1 MKDLNIKL
9 KINGVY
15 TQNDVHPV
23 FGDDIKINISREEN
37 QIFRREKIEGTFK
50 FVNKD
55 FDLIYQCSI
64 FTKFTL
70 EIYRED
76 VFVGSANFIRTDC
89 EFNLDDKICSVK
101 LTTKDIYEKILN
113 GYDNK
118 YNLVKLAPKRENVTL
133 TKRAILQFYVRGEKV
148 VTNVV
153 GGVHYEQS
161 CKEVYDAQE
170 LKTKYHF
177 GGSLPLSFITIDKI
191 MDITAPSEVLG
202 RYFLDESIGN
212 VVAMI
217 YKNEN
222 NPRYIIQTNQSSNG
236 WMFLLIDS
244 TTNTTL
250 ADAEIRTNE
259 SGAHAF
265 TFIKSG
271 TGSGYDSGVD
281 YASGTLYYDGDL
293 FCRLLLPKQF
303 DKSEQRSMDN
313 DITDYDSNYPYVG
326 SVSLDRFAPKIKIV
340 ADKSEIP
347 TEWGMDSK
355 GEYFVYPTLTAS
367 QQENGSSPI
376 PIGQSHWERMSSWL
390 LSDDDINDLVD
401 DFDTTF
407 VLKDSYPIWSA
418 IAVLLKEIDDTITFE
433 GTQYYSDFLYL
444 RVPSPF
450 IRSYDFPSHRNA
462 LYITPISNIKKTFY
476 EQAAQKGEI
485 SLKQI
490 LDMLRNVYNCYWFI
504 DSNNRLRIEHIVYFK
519 NGNSYTKEKPKPSID
534 VTIKKNLPTGESWGF
549 AQNTVEYE
557 TGKCPARYEF
567 KWGDNCTYPFVGEPI
582 DVKDIYLDASRK
594 ESVGIEN
601 FLADIDYIIS
611 NPSEVSNDLF
621 AVFEVNKE
629 TKKVDILDVRLDDA
643 SPKYRIQNPYLSM
656 IVAERYYYP
665 FDLSG
670 WNAYAGQY
678 ELDVYK
684 TKGIK
689 KQTLSCPLTLA
700 EMRSIGVIRT
710 ELGNGT
716 IDKLEA
722 EINTLYAKNTIYYEE
737 AKSMLDK
744 IYYLNLSSGQGYIQ
758 FFNPTNTKVR
768 LKVGLAEGGQIRV
781 VQYLDIPL
789 KGNVILNGVS
799 TNQTPV
805 LMNAEDISAFTI
817 NRQFRKICGAMRL
830 DSRASSNGKYVLEI
844 SASKEIGSSDYAGI
858 YITANRAIKITLQ
871 ASTAV
876 DFDFGYISINYPAFS
891 QYDDT
896 EVSVS
901 GTDIVSKTIYAGDS
915 RYIGFSRDGAFSG
928 NANKVTITIEE
939 V

>member
-1 MKDLNIKL
+1 MKDLTIKL

-15 TQNDVHPV
+15 TQNDVHPI

-37 QIFRREKIEGTFK
+37 QIFKREKIEGTFK
-50 FVNKD
+50 FVGNE

-76 VFVGSANFIRTDC
+76 VFVGSADFIRTDC

-113 GYDNK
+113 GYENK
-118 YNLVKLAPKRENVTL
+118 YNLVKLAPQRESVTM
-133 TKRAILQFYVRGEKV
+133 TKRAVLQFYVRGEKV

-161 CKEVYDAQE
+161 CKEVYDADK
-170 LKTKYHF
+170 LKDIYHF
-177 GGSLPLSFITIDKI
+177 GGYLPLSYIDIKKI
-191 MDITAPSEVLG
+191 IDVTAPADILG
-202 RYFLDESIGN
+202 RYFIDTSIVSGRSIIYINGN
-212 VVAMI
+212 
-217 YKNEN
+217 NS
-222 NPRYIIQTNQSSNG
+222 RYRIQITYLG
-236 WMFLLIDS
+236 TEWRLILIDS
-244 TTNTTL
+244 TPDKAL
-250 ADAEIRTNE
+250 AGASIPSMQIGSQDITFEKAGS
-259 SGAHAF
+259 SG
-265 TFIKSG
+265 G
-271 TGSGYDSGVD
+271 N
-281 YASGTLYYDGDL
+281 YASGTFNSDGDL
-293 FCRLLLPKQF
+293 YCRVLLPKHF
-303 DKSEQRSMDN
+303 DNSYERNMAD

-326 SVSLDRFAPKIKIV
+326 SVSLDKFAPKMKMV
-340 ADKSEIP
+340 VDKSNAP
-347 TEWGMDSK
+347 TEWGIDSE
-355 GEYFVYPTLTAS
+355 GAYFVYPTLTAD
-367 QQENGSSPI
+367 QQKNGSSPI

-390 LSDDDINDLVD
+390 LSDDDVNNLVD
-401 DFDTTF
+401 DFDDTF

-433 GTQYYSDFLYL
+433 GTQDYSMFLYL
-444 RVPSPF
+444 SGTNPY
-450 IRSYDFPSHRNA
+450 IYSYDFPSHRNA
-462 LYITPISNIKKTFY
+462 LHITPISNIKKTFY
-476 EQAAQKGEI
+476 EQAAQRGEI

-504 DSNNRLRIEHIVYFK
+504 DSDNRLRIEHIVYFK
-519 NGNSYTKEKPKPSID
+519 NGNSYTSEKPTPSID

-557 TGKCPARYEF
+557 TDKCPARYEF
-567 KWGDNCTYPFVGEPI
+567 KWGDKCTYPFVGEPV

-601 FLADIDYIIS
+601 FLADIDYIVS
-611 NPSEVSNDLF
+611 NPSGVSDDLF
-621 AVFEVNKE
+621 AVFEVNKL
-629 TKKVDILDVRLDDA
+629 TKKVDILDVRLNDA
-643 SPKYRIQNPYLSM
+643 SPKYKVQNPYLSM
-656 IVAERYYYP
+656 IVAERFYYP

-670 WNAYAGQY
+670 WKAYAGKY

-689 KQTLSCPLTLA
+689 KQTLSCPLSLA
-700 EMRSIGVIRT
+700 EMRSIGIIRT
-710 ELGNGT
+710 EVGNGT

-737 AKSMLDK
+737 AKSVLDK
-744 IYYLNLSSGQGYIQ
+744 IYYISYASNRGYIQ

-768 LKVGLAEGGQIRV
+768 LKIGLVEGGKIV
-781 VQYLDIPL
+781 SVHYLDVPMR
-789 KGNVILNGVS
+789 GNNTLSASAGQSPVI
-799 TNQTPV
+799 
-805 LMNAEDISAFTI
+805 MDAEDISAFTI
-817 NRQFRKICGAMRL
+817 NRKFRKIGGAMSL

-844 SASKEIGSSDYAGI
+844 SASKSIGSNDFAGI

-871 ASTAV
+871 ASTEEYY
-876 DFDFGYISINYPAFS
+876 DFGYTSVDYPICTSKLLA
-891 QYDDT
+891 

-901 GTDIVSKTIYAGDS
+901 GTESISKTISAGES
-915 RYIGFSRDGAFSG
+915 RYIGFFKDKTTSENDD
-928 NANKVTITIEE
+928 KVTITIEE

>member
-15 TQNDVHPV
+15 TQEDVHPV

-37 QIFRREKIEGTFK
+37 QIFKREKIEGTFK
-50 FVNKD
+50 FVGNE

-76 VFVGSANFIRTDC
+76 VFVGSAGFIRTDC

-118 YNLVKLAPKRENVTL
+118 YNIVKLAPKRESVTL
-133 TKRAILQFYVRGEKV
+133 TKRAILQFYVRGESV

-161 CKEVYDAQE
+161 CKEVYDAKA
-170 LKTKYHF
+170 LGDIYHF
-177 GGSLPLSFITIDKI
+177 GGYLPLSYIYINKVIDI
-191 MDITAPSEVLG
+191 SAPSDVLG
-202 RYFLDESIGN
+202 RYFIDNSIAGG
-212 VVAMI
+212 AAII
-217 YKNEN
+217 YIN
-222 NPRYIIQTNQSSNG
+222 SSNSKYRIQLTYVASE
-236 WMFLLIDS
+236 WVLLLIDS
-244 TTNTTL
+244 STNKTL
-250 ADAEIRTNE
+250 ASANVPNVQ
-259 SGAHAF
+259 SGSQAITF
-265 TFIKSG
+265 TKSG
-271 TGSGYDSGVD
+271 SSGGD
-281 YASGTLYYDGDL
+281 YASGIYNSDGDL
-293 FCRLLLPKQF
+293 YCRVLLPKQF
-303 DKSEQRSMDN
+303 DNSYQRSMDD

-326 SVSLDRFAPKIKIV
+326 GVSLDRFAPKMKMV
-340 ADKSEIP
+340 VDKSVTP
-347 TEWGMDSK
+347 TEWGIDSE
-355 GEYFVYPTLTAS
+355 GTYFQYPILTAS

-390 LSDDDINDLVD
+390 LSDDDVNDLVD
-401 DFDTTF
+401 DFDATF
-407 VLKDSYPIWSA
+407 ILKDSYPIGSA
-418 IAVLLKEIDDTITFE
+418 IAVLLKEIDDNISFE
-433 GTQYYSDFLYL
+433 DTQDYSMFLYSGAMQEL
-444 RVPSPF
+444 Y
-450 IRSYDFPSHRNA
+450 SYDFLGCRNA
-462 LYITPISNIKKTFY
+462 LHITPISNIKKTFY

-490 LDMLRNVYNCYWFI
+490 FDMLRNVYNCYWFI
-504 DSNNRLRIEHIVYFK
+504 DSEKRLRIEHIVYFK
-519 NGNSYTKEKPKPSID
+519 NGNSYTSEKPTPSID
-534 VTIKKNLPTGESWGF
+534 VTIKKNLPTWESWGF

-557 TGKCPARYEF
+557 TDKCPARYEF
-567 KWGDNCTYPFVGEPI
+567 KWGDKCTYPFVGEPI
-582 DVKDIYLDASRK
+582 DVKDIYLDASQK

-601 FLADIDYIIS
+601 FLADIDYIVS
-611 NPSEVSNDLF
+611 NPSGVSDDLF
-621 AVFEVNKE
+621 AVFEVNKS
-629 TKKVDILDVRLDDA
+629 TKKVDILDVRLNDA
-643 SPKYRIQNPYLSM
+643 SPKYKIQNPYLSM
-656 IVAERYYYP
+656 IVAERFYYP

-670 WNAYAGQY
+670 WKASAGQY

-737 AKSMLDK
+737 AKSVLDK
-744 IYYLNLSSGQGYIQ
+744 IYYISYVSNRGYIQ

-768 LKVGLAEGGQIRV
+768 LKIGLVEGGKIV
-781 VQYLDIPL
+781 SVHYLDIPL
-789 KGNVILNGVS
+789 RGNVILNGVS
-799 TNQTPV
+799 ANQTPV
-805 LMNAEDISAFTI
+805 LMDAEDISAFTI
-817 NRQFRKICGAMRL
+817 NRKFRKICGAMRL

-844 SASKEIGSSDYAGI
+844 SALKSIGARDYAGI
-858 YITANRAIKITLQ
+858 HITANRSIKITLQ
-871 ASTAV
+871 ASSKQTH
-876 DFDFGYISINYPAFS
+876 DYGYTSKLHPAILS
-891 QYDDT
+891 TSYA
-896 EVSVS
+896 EILVS
-901 GTDIVSKTIYAGDS
+901 GTDSNSVTIGAGES
-915 RYIGFSRDGAFSG
+915 RYIGYSKDGTVG
-928 NANKVTITIEE
+928 ENEDKITITIEE

>member
-1 MKDLNIKL
+1 MKDLTIKL

-37 QIFRREKIEGTFK
+37 QIFKREKIEGTFK
-50 FVNKD
+50 FVGNE

-76 VFVGSANFIRTDC
+76 VFVGSADFIRTNC
-89 EFNLDDKICSVK
+89 AFNLDDKICSVK

-113 GYDNK
+113 GYENK
-118 YNLVKLAPKRENVTL
+118 YNLVKLAPQRESVTM
-133 TKRAILQFYVRGEKV
+133 TKRAVLQFYVRGEKV

-161 CKEVYDAQE
+161 CKEVYDADK
-170 LKTKYHF
+170 LKDIYHF
-177 GGSLPLSFITIDKI
+177 GGYLPLSYIDIKKI
-191 MDITAPSEVLG
+191 IDVTAPADILG
-202 RYFLDESIGN
+202 RYFIDTSIVSGRSIIYINGN
-212 VVAMI
+212 
-217 YKNEN
+217 NS
-222 NPRYIIQTNQSSNG
+222 RYRIQITYLG
-236 WMFLLIDS
+236 TEWRLILIDS
-244 TTNTTL
+244 TPDKAL
-250 ADAEIRTNE
+250 AGASIPSMQIGSQDITFEKAGS
-259 SGAHAF
+259 SG
-265 TFIKSG
+265 G
-271 TGSGYDSGVD
+271 N
-281 YASGTLYYDGDL
+281 YASGTFNSDGDL
-293 FCRLLLPKQF
+293 YCRVLLPKHF
-303 DKSEQRSMDN
+303 DNSYERNMAD

-326 SVSLDRFAPKIKIV
+326 SVSLDKFAPKMKMV
-340 ADKSEIP
+340 VDKSNAP
-347 TEWGMDSK
+347 TEWGIDSEGK
-355 GEYFVYPTLTAS
+355 YFVYPTLTAD
-367 QQENGSSPI
+367 QQKNGSSPI

-390 LSDDDINDLVD
+390 LSDDDVNNLVD
-401 DFDTTF
+401 DFDDTF

-433 GTQYYSDFLYL
+433 GTQDYSMFLYL
-444 RVPSPF
+444 SGTNPY
-450 IRSYDFPSHRNA
+450 IYSYDFPSHRNA
-462 LYITPISNIKKTFY
+462 LHITPISNIKKTFY
-476 EQAAQKGEI
+476 EQAAQRGEI

-504 DSNNRLRIEHIVYFK
+504 DSDNRLRIEHIVYFK
-519 NGNSYTKEKPKPSID
+519 NGNSYTSEKPTPSID

-557 TGKCPARYEF
+557 TDKCPARYEF
-567 KWGDNCTYPFVGEPI
+567 KWGDKCTYPFVGEPI

-601 FLADIDYIIS
+601 FLADIDYIVS
-611 NPSEVSNDLF
+611 NPSGVSDDLF
-621 AVFEVNKE
+621 AVFEVNKL
-629 TKKVDILDVRLDDA
+629 TKKVDILDVRLNDA
-643 SPKYRIQNPYLSM
+643 SPKYKVQNPYLSM
-656 IVAERYYYP
+656 IVAERFYYP

-670 WNAYAGQY
+670 WKAYAGKY

-689 KQTLSCPLTLA
+689 KQTLSCPLSLA
-700 EMRSIGVIRT
+700 EMRSIGIIRT
-710 ELGNGT
+710 EVGNGT

-737 AKSMLDK
+737 AKSVLDK
-744 IYYLNLSSGQGYIQ
+744 IYYISYVSNRGYIQ

-768 LKVGLAEGGQIRV
+768 LKIGLVEGGKIVSVHYLDVPMRGNNTLSASAGQSPVIMDAEG
-781 VQYLDIPL
+781 
-789 KGNVILNGVS
+789 
-799 TNQTPV
+799 
-805 LMNAEDISAFTI
+805 ISAFTI
-817 NRQFRKICGAMRL
+817 NRKFRKIGGAMSL

-844 SASKEIGSSDYAGI
+844 SASKNIGSNDFAGI

-871 ASTAV
+871 ASTEEYY
-876 DFDFGYISINYPAFS
+876 DFGYTSVDYPICTSKLLA
-891 QYDDT
+891 

-901 GTDIVSKTIYAGDS
+901 GTESISKTISAGDS
-915 RYIGFSRDGAFSG
+915 RYIGFFKDKDTSG
-928 NANKVTITIEE
+928 NDDKVTITIEE

>member
-37 QIFRREKIEGTFK
+37 QIFKREKIEGTFK
-50 FVNKD
+50 FVGNE

-118 YNLVKLAPKRENVTL
+118 YNLVKLAPQRESVTM

-161 CKEVYDAQE
+161 CKEVYDASE
-170 LKTKYHF
+170 LKDTYHF
-177 GGSLPLSFITIDKI
+177 EGYVPLSYIYIKNVIDVTAAR
-191 MDITAPSEVLG
+191 DILG
-202 RYFLDESIGN
+202 RYFFDASKVSGKGI
-212 VVAMI
+212 I
-217 YKNEN
+217 YLNEN
-222 NPRYIIQTNQSSNG
+222 NSRYRIYLTNLG
-236 WMFLLIDS
+236 TELFLLLVDS
-244 TTNTTL
+244 TTNTNL
-250 ADAEIRTNE
+250 ASVTIPSTQ
-259 SGAHAF
+259 SGSQDI
-265 TFIKSG
+265 TFVKTSG
-271 TGSGYDSGVD
+271 GGGN
-281 YASGTLYYDGDL
+281 YASGTFYSDGDL
-293 FCRLLLPKQF
+293 YCRVLLPKYF
-303 DKSEQRSMDN
+303 GNSYQRSMND
-313 DITDYDSNYPYVG
+313 DITDYDSNYPYV
-326 SVSLDRFAPKIKIV
+326 SNVSLDQFSLKMKMV
-340 ADKSEIP
+340 VNKSTTP
-347 TEWGMDSK
+347 TEWGIDSEGK
-355 GEYFVYPTLTAS
+355 YFVYPTLNAD
-367 QQENGSSPI
+367 QQKNGSSPI

-390 LSDDDINDLVD
+390 LSDDDVNNLVD
-401 DFDTTF
+401 DFDDTF

-418 IAVLLKEIDDTITFE
+418 IAVLLNEIDDTITFE
-433 GTQYYSDFLYL
+433 GTQDYSMFLYL
-444 RVPSPF
+444 SGTNLH
-450 IRSYDFPSHRNA
+450 IYSYDFPSNRNA
-462 LYITPISNIKKTFY
+462 LHITPISNIKKTFY

-490 LDMLRNVYNCYWFI
+490 LDMLRKVYNCYWFI
-504 DSNNRLRIEHIVYFK
+504 DSDKRLRIEHIVYFK
-519 NGNSYTKEKPKPSID
+519 NGNSYTSEKPTPSID

-557 TGKCPARYEF
+557 TDKCPARYEF

-582 DVKDIYLDASRK
+582 DVKDIYLDASKK

-601 FLADIDYIIS
+601 FLADIDYIVS
-611 NPSEVSNDLF
+611 NPSEVSDDLF
-621 AVFEVNKE
+621 AVFEVNKS
-629 TKKVDILDVRLDDA
+629 TKKVDILDVRLNDA
-643 SPKYRIQNPYLSM
+643 SPKYKVQNPYLSM

-670 WNAYAGQY
+670 WRAYAGKY

-689 KQTLSCPLTLA
+689 KQTLSCPLSLA
-700 EMRSIGVIRT
+700 EMRSIGIIRT

-716 IDKLEA
+716 IDKLDA

-737 AKSMLDK
+737 AKSVLDK
-744 IYYLNLSSGQGYIQ
+744 IWYMIYVYPRIYIR
-758 FFNPTNTKVR
+758 FYNPTNTKVR
-768 LKVGLAEGGQIRV
+768 LKIGLAEGGKIV
-781 VQYLDIPL
+781 SVHYLDVPL
-789 KGNVILNGVS
+789 RGNNTLSASTGQSPVI
-799 TNQTPV
+799 
-805 LMNAEDISAFTI
+805 MDAEDISAFTI
-817 NRQFRKICGAMRL
+817 NRKFRKICGAMSF
-830 DSRASSNGKYVLEI
+830 DSSASSNGKYVLEI
-844 SASKEIGSSDYAGI
+844 SALKNIGLDDYAGI

-871 ASTAV
+871 ASTEERY
-876 DFDFGYISINYPAFS
+876 DYGYMSVSYPVCTNRNLA
-891 QYDDT
+891 
-896 EVSVS
+896 EVYVS
-901 GTDIVSKTIYAGDS
+901 GTESISKTIPAGES
-915 RYIGFSRDGAFSG
+915 RYIGFFKDSTRSENDD
-928 NANKVTITIEE
+928 KVTITIEE

>member
-37 QIFRREKIEGTFK
+37 QIFKREKIEGTFK
-50 FVNKD
+50 FVGNE

-76 VFVGSANFIRTDC
+76 VFVGSADFIRTDC

-118 YNLVKLAPKRENVTL
+118 YNLVKLAPQRESVTM
-133 TKRAILQFYVRGEKV
+133 TKRAILQFYVRGENV

-161 CKEVYDAQE
+161 CKEVYDGKK
-170 LKTKYHF
+170 LKDIYHF
-177 GGSLPLSFITIDKI
+177 GGYLPLSYIDIKKI
-191 MDITAPSEVLG
+191 IDVTAPADILG
-202 RYFLDESIGN
+202 RYFIDTSIVSGRSIIYINGN
-212 VVAMI
+212 
-217 YKNEN
+217 NS
-222 NPRYIIQTNQSSNG
+222 RYRIQITYLG
-236 WMFLLIDS
+236 TEWRLILIDS
-244 TTNTTL
+244 TPDKAL
-250 ADAEIRTNE
+250 AGASIPSMQIGSQDITFEKAGS
-259 SGAHAF
+259 SG
-265 TFIKSG
+265 G
-271 TGSGYDSGVD
+271 N
-281 YASGTLYYDGDL
+281 YASGTFNSDGDL
-293 FCRLLLPKQF
+293 YCRVLLPKSF
-303 DKSEQRSMDN
+303 DNSYERSMND

-326 SVSLDRFAPKIKIV
+326 SVSLDRFSPKMKMV
-340 ADKSEIP
+340 VNKSTTP
-347 TEWGMDSK
+347 TEWGIDSEGK
-355 GEYFVYPTLTAS
+355 YFVYPTLNAD
-367 QQENGSSPI
+367 QQTNGTSPI

-390 LSDDDINDLVD
+390 LSDDDVNNLVD
-401 DFDTTF
+401 DFDDTF

-418 IAVLLKEIDDTITFE
+418 IAVLLNEIDDTITFE
-433 GTQYYSDFLYL
+433 GTQDYSMFLYL
-444 RVPSPF
+444 SGTNLH
-450 IRSYDFPSHRNA
+450 IYSYDFPSHRNA
-462 LYITPISNIKKTFY
+462 LHITPISNIKKTFY

-490 LDMLRNVYNCYWFI
+490 LDMLRKVYNCYWFI
-504 DSNNRLRIEHIVYFK
+504 DSDKRLRIEHIVYFK
-519 NGNSYTKEKPKPSID
+519 NGNSYDVENPTPSID
-534 VTIKKNLPTGESWGF
+534 VTTKKNLPTGESWGF

-557 TGKCPARYEF
+557 TDKCPARYEF
-567 KWGDNCTYPFVGEPI
+567 KWGDKCTYPFVGEPV

-601 FLADIDYIIS
+601 FLADIDYIVS
-611 NPSEVSNDLF
+611 NPSGVSDDLF
-621 AVFEVNKE
+621 AVFEVNKL
-629 TKKVDILDVRLDDA
+629 TKKVDILDVRLNDA
-643 SPKYRIQNPYLSM
+643 SPKYKVQNPYLSM
-656 IVAERYYYP
+656 IVAERFYYP

-670 WNAYAGQY
+670 WKAYAGKY

-689 KQTLSCPLTLA
+689 KQTLSCPLSLA
-700 EMRSIGVIRT
+700 EMRSIGIIRT
-710 ELGNGT
+710 EVGNGT

-737 AKSMLDK
+737 AKSVLDK
-744 IYYLNLSSGQGYIQ
+744 IYYISYASNRGYIQ

-768 LKVGLAEGGQIRV
+768 LKIGLVEGGKIV
-781 VQYLDIPL
+781 SVHYLDIPL
-789 KGNVILNGVS
+789 RGNNTLSASAGQSPVI
-799 TNQTPV
+799 
-805 LMNAEDISAFTI
+805 MDAEDISAFTI
-817 NRQFRKICGAMRL
+817 NRKFRKIGGAMSL

-844 SASKEIGSSDYAGI
+844 SASKNIGSNDFAGI

-871 ASTAV
+871 ASTEEYY
-876 DFDFGYISINYPAFS
+876 DFGYTSVDYPICTSKLLA
-891 QYDDT
+891 

-901 GTDIVSKTIYAGDS
+901 GTESISKTISAGES
-915 RYIGFSRDGAFSG
+915 RYIGFFKDKTTSENDD
-928 NANKVTITIEE
+928 KVTITIEE

>member
-1 MKDLNIKL
+1 MKDLTIKL

-15 TQNDVHPV
+15 TQNDVHPI

-37 QIFRREKIEGTFK
+37 QIFKREKIEGTFK
-50 FVNKD
+50 FVGNE

-76 VFVGSANFIRTDC
+76 VFVGSADFIRTDC

-113 GYDNK
+113 GYENK
-118 YNLVKLAPKRENVTL
+118 YNLVKLAPQRESVTM
-133 TKRAILQFYVRGEKV
+133 TKRAVLQFYVRGEKV

-161 CKEVYDAQE
+161 CKEVYDADK
-170 LKTKYHF
+170 LKDIYHF
-177 GGSLPLSFITIDKI
+177 GGYLPLSYIDIKKI
-191 MDITAPSEVLG
+191 IDVTAPADILG
-202 RYFLDESIGN
+202 RYFIDTSIVSGRSIIYINGN
-212 VVAMI
+212 
-217 YKNEN
+217 NS
-222 NPRYIIQTNQSSNG
+222 RYRIQITYLG
-236 WMFLLIDS
+236 TEWRLILIDS
-244 TTNTTL
+244 TPDKAL
-250 ADAEIRTNE
+250 AGASIPSMQIGSQDITFEKAGS
-259 SGAHAF
+259 SG
-265 TFIKSG
+265 G
-271 TGSGYDSGVD
+271 N
-281 YASGTLYYDGDL
+281 YASGTFNSDGDL
-293 FCRLLLPKQF
+293 YCRVLLPKHF
-303 DKSEQRSMDN
+303 DNSYERNMAD

-326 SVSLDRFAPKIKIV
+326 SVSLDKFAPKMKMV
-340 ADKSEIP
+340 VDKSNAP
-347 TEWGMDSK
+347 TEWGIDSEGK
-355 GEYFVYPTLTAS
+355 YFVYPTLTAD
-367 QQENGSSPI
+367 QQKNGSSPI

-390 LSDDDINDLVD
+390 LSDDDVNNLVD
-401 DFDTTF
+401 DFDDTF

-433 GTQYYSDFLYL
+433 GTQDYSMFLYL
-444 RVPSPF
+444 SGTNPY
-450 IRSYDFPSHRNA
+450 IYSYDFPSHRNA
-462 LYITPISNIKKTFY
+462 LHITPISNIKKTFY
-476 EQAAQKGEI
+476 EQAAQRGEI

-504 DSNNRLRIEHIVYFK
+504 DSDNRLRIEHIVYFK
-519 NGNSYTKEKPKPSID
+519 NGNSYTSEKPTPSID

-557 TGKCPARYEF
+557 TDKCPARYEF
-567 KWGDNCTYPFVGEPI
+567 KWGDKCTYPFVGEPI

-601 FLADIDYIIS
+601 FLADIDYIVS
-611 NPSEVSNDLF
+611 NPSGVSDDLF
-621 AVFEVNKE
+621 AVFEVNKL
-629 TKKVDILDVRLDDA
+629 TKKVDILDVRLNDA
-643 SPKYRIQNPYLSM
+643 SPKYKVQNPYLSM
-656 IVAERYYYP
+656 IVAERFYYP

-670 WNAYAGQY
+670 WKAYAGKY

-689 KQTLSCPLTLA
+689 KQTLSCPLSLA
-700 EMRSIGVIRT
+700 EMRSIGIIRT
-710 ELGNGT
+710 EVGNGT

-737 AKSMLDK
+737 AKSVLDK
-744 IYYLNLSSGQGYIQ
+744 IYYISYASNRGYIQ

-768 LKVGLAEGGQIRV
+768 LKIGLVEGGKIV
-781 VQYLDIPL
+781 SVHYLDIPL
-789 KGNVILNGVS
+789 RGNNTLSASAGQSPVI
-799 TNQTPV
+799 
-805 LMNAEDISAFTI
+805 MDAEDISAFTI
-817 NRQFRKICGAMRL
+817 NRKFRKIGGAMSL

-844 SASKEIGSSDYAGI
+844 SASKSIGSNDFAGI

-871 ASTAV
+871 ASTEEYY
-876 DFDFGYISINYPAFS
+876 DFGYTSVDYPICTSKLLA
-891 QYDDT
+891 

-901 GTDIVSKTIYAGDS
+901 GTESISKTISAGDS
-915 RYIGFSRDGAFSG
+915 RYIGFFKDKDTSG
-928 NANKVTITIEE
+928 NDDKVTITIEE

>member
-1 MKDLNIKL
+1 MKDLIIKL

-15 TQNDVHPV
+15 TQEDVHPV

-55 FDLIYQCSI
+55 FDLIYECSI

-76 VFVGSANFIRTDC
+76 VFVGSAGFIRTDC

-118 YNLVKLAPKRENVTL
+118 YNIVKLAPKRESVTL
-133 TKRAILQFYVRGEKV
+133 TKRAILQFYVRGESV

-161 CKEVYDAQE
+161 CKEVYDAKA
-170 LKTKYHF
+170 LGDIYHF
-177 GGSLPLSFITIDKI
+177 GGYLPLSYIYINKVIDA
-191 MDITAPSEVLG
+191 TAPSDVLG
-202 RYFLDESIGN
+202 RYFIDNSIAGG
-212 VVAMI
+212 AAII
-217 YKNEN
+217 YIN
-222 NPRYIIQTNQSSNG
+222 SSNSNYRIQLTYVASE
-236 WMFLLIDS
+236 WVLLLIDS
-244 TTNTTL
+244 STNKTL
-250 ADAEIRTNE
+250 ASANVPNVQ
-259 SGAHAF
+259 SGSQAITF
-265 TFIKSG
+265 TKSG
-271 TGSGYDSGVD
+271 SSGGD
-281 YASGTLYYDGDL
+281 YASGIYNSDGDL
-293 FCRLLLPKQF
+293 YCRVLLPKQF
-303 DKSEQRSMDN
+303 DNSYQRSMDD

-326 SVSLDRFAPKIKIV
+326 GVSLDRFAPKMKMV
-340 ADKSEIP
+340 VDKSVTP
-347 TEWGMDSK
+347 TEWGIDSE
-355 GEYFVYPTLTAS
+355 GTYFQYPILTAS

-390 LSDDDINDLVD
+390 LSDDDVNNLVD
-401 DFDTTF
+401 DFDDTF

-433 GTQYYSDFLYL
+433 GTQDYSMFLYSGAMQEL
-444 RVPSPF
+444 Y
-450 IRSYDFPSHRNA
+450 SYDFLGCRNA
-462 LYITPISNIKKTFY
+462 LHITPISNIKKTFY
-476 EQAAQKGEI
+476 EQAAQRGEI

-490 LDMLRNVYNCYWFI
+490 FDMLRNVYNCYWFI
-504 DSNNRLRIEHIVYFK
+504 DSEKRLRIEHIVYFK
-519 NGNSYTKEKPKPSID
+519 NGNSYTSEKPTPSID

-557 TGKCPARYEF
+557 TNKCPARYEF
-567 KWGDNCTYPFVGEPI
+567 KWGDKCTYPFVGEPI
-582 DVKDIYLDASRK
+582 DVKDIYLDASQK

-601 FLADIDYIIS
+601 FLADIDYIVS
-611 NPSEVSNDLF
+611 NPSGVSDDLF
-621 AVFEVNKE
+621 AVFEVNKS
-629 TKKVDILDVRLDDA
+629 TKKVDILDVRLNDA
-643 SPKYRIQNPYLSM
+643 SPKYKIQNPYLSM
-656 IVAERYYYP
+656 IVAERFYYP

-670 WNAYAGQY
+670 WKASAGQY

-737 AKSMLDK
+737 AKSVLDK
-744 IYYLNLSSGQGYIQ
+744 IYYISYVSNRGYIQ

-768 LKVGLAEGGQIRV
+768 LKIGLVEGGKIV
-781 VQYLDIPL
+781 SVHYLDIPL
-789 KGNVILNGVS
+789 RGNVILNGVS
-799 TNQTPV
+799 ANQTPV
-805 LMNAEDISAFTI
+805 LMDAEDISAFTI
-817 NRQFRKICGAMRL
+817 NRKFRKICGAMRL
-830 DSRASSNGKYVLEI
+830 DSRKSSNGKYVLEI
-844 SASKEIGSSDYAGI
+844 SALKSIGARDYAGI
-858 YITANRAIKITLQ
+858 HITANRSIKITLQ
-871 ASTAV
+871 ASSERIY
-876 DFDFGYISINYPAFS
+876 DYGYTSKLHPAILS
-891 QYDDT
+891 TSYA
-896 EVSVS
+896 EILVS
-901 GTDIVSKTIYAGDS
+901 GTDSNSITIGAGES
-915 RYIGFSRDGAFSG
+915 RYIGYSKDKTTSE
-928 NANKVTITIEE
+928 NEDKITITIEE

>member
-1 MKDLNIKL
+1 MKDLTIKL

-15 TQNDVHPV
+15 TQNDVHPI

-37 QIFRREKIEGTFK
+37 QIFKREKIEGTFK
-50 FVNKD
+50 FVGNE

-76 VFVGSANFIRTDC
+76 VFVGSAGFIRTDC

-113 GYDNK
+113 GYENK
-118 YNLVKLAPKRENVTL
+118 YNLVKLAPQRESVTM
-133 TKRAILQFYVRGEKV
+133 TKRAVLQFYVRGEKV

-161 CKEVYDAQE
+161 CKEVYDADK
-170 LKTKYHF
+170 LKDIYHF
-177 GGSLPLSFITIDKI
+177 GGYLPLSYIDIKKI
-191 MDITAPSEVLG
+191 IDVTAPADILG
-202 RYFLDESIGN
+202 RYFIDTSIVSGRSIIYINGN
-212 VVAMI
+212 
-217 YKNEN
+217 NS
-222 NPRYIIQTNQSSNG
+222 RYRIQITYLG
-236 WMFLLIDS
+236 TEWRLILIDS
-244 TTNTTL
+244 TPDKAL
-250 ADAEIRTNE
+250 AGASIPSMQIGSQDITFEKAGS
-259 SGAHAF
+259 SG
-265 TFIKSG
+265 G
-271 TGSGYDSGVD
+271 N
-281 YASGTLYYDGDL
+281 YASGTFNSDGDL
-293 FCRLLLPKQF
+293 YCRVLLPKHF
-303 DKSEQRSMDN
+303 DNSYERNMAD

-326 SVSLDRFAPKIKIV
+326 SVSLDKFAPKMKMV
-340 ADKSEIP
+340 VDKSNAP
-347 TEWGMDSK
+347 TEWGIDSE
-355 GEYFVYPTLTAS
+355 GAYFVYPTLTAD
-367 QQENGSSPI
+367 QQKNGSSPI

-390 LSDDDINDLVD
+390 LSDDDVNNLVD
-401 DFDTTF
+401 DFDDTF

-433 GTQYYSDFLYL
+433 GTQDYSMFLYL
-444 RVPSPF
+444 SGTNPY
-450 IRSYDFPSHRNA
+450 IYSYDFPSHRNA
-462 LYITPISNIKKTFY
+462 LHITPISNIKKTFY
-476 EQAAQKGEI
+476 EQAAQRGEI

-504 DSNNRLRIEHIVYFK
+504 DSDNRLRIEHIVYFK
-519 NGNSYTKEKPKPSID
+519 NGNSYTSEKPTPSID

-557 TGKCPARYEF
+557 TDKCPARYEF
-567 KWGDNCTYPFVGEPI
+567 KWGDKCTYPFVGEPV

-601 FLADIDYIIS
+601 FLADIDYIVS
-611 NPSEVSNDLF
+611 NPSGVSDDLF
-621 AVFEVNKE
+621 AVFEVNKL
-629 TKKVDILDVRLDDA
+629 TKKVDILDVRLNDA
-643 SPKYRIQNPYLSM
+643 SPKYKVQNPYLSM
-656 IVAERYYYP
+656 IVAERFYYP

-670 WNAYAGQY
+670 WKAYAGKY

-689 KQTLSCPLTLA
+689 KQTLSCPLSLA
-700 EMRSIGVIRT
+700 EMRSIGIIRT
-710 ELGNGT
+710 EVGNGT

-737 AKSMLDK
+737 AKSVLDK
-744 IYYLNLSSGQGYIQ
+744 IYYISYASNRGYIQ

-768 LKVGLAEGGQIRV
+768 LKIGLVEGGKIV
-781 VQYLDIPL
+781 SVHYLDIPL
-789 KGNVILNGVS
+789 RGNNTLSASAGQSPVI
-799 TNQTPV
+799 
-805 LMNAEDISAFTI
+805 MDAEDISAFTI
-817 NRQFRKICGAMRL
+817 NRKFRKIGGAMSL

-844 SASKEIGSSDYAGI
+844 SASKNIGSNDFAGI

-871 ASTAV
+871 ASTEEYY
-876 DFDFGYISINYPAFS
+876 DFGYTSVDYPICTSKLLA
-891 QYDDT
+891 

-901 GTDIVSKTIYAGDS
+901 GTESISKTISAGES
-915 RYIGFSRDGAFSG
+915 RYIGFFKDKTTSENDD
-928 NANKVTITIEE
+928 KVTITIEE

>member
-55 FDLIYQCSI
+55 FDLIYECSI

-70 EIYRED
+70 EIYRKD

-161 CKEVYDAQE
+161 CKEVYDAKD
-170 LKTKYHF
+170 LWDIYHF
-177 GGSLPLSFITIDKI
+177 RGPFPLSFITINKI

-222 NPRYIIQTNQSSNG
+222 NPRYIIQTNQGSNG

-303 DKSEQRSMDN
+303 DKSYQRSMDN

-326 SVSLDRFAPKIKIV
+326 GVSLDRFAPKMKIV
-340 ADKSEIP
+340 VDKSVTP
-347 TEWGMDSK
+347 TEWGIDSE
-355 GEYFVYPTLTAS
+355 GTYFQYPILTAS

-390 LSDDDINDLVD
+390 LSDDDVNDLVD

-407 VLKDSYPIWSA
+407 ILKDSYPIDSA
-418 IAVLLKEIDDTITFE
+418 IAVLLKEIDDNISFE
-433 GTQYYSDFLYL
+433 DTQDYSMFLYSGAMQEL
-444 RVPSPF
+444 Y
-450 IRSYDFPSHRNA
+450 SYDFLGCRNA
-462 LYITPISNIKKTFY
+462 LHITPISNIKKTFY

-504 DSNNRLRIEHIVYFK
+504 DSDNRLRIEHIVYFK
-519 NGNSYTKEKPKPSID
+519 NGNSYTSEKPTPSID

-567 KWGDNCTYPFVGEPI
+567 KWGDKCTYPFVGEPI
-582 DVKDIYLDASRK
+582 NVKDIYLDASRK

-601 FLADIDYIIS
+601 FLADIDYIVS
-611 NPSEVSNDLF
+611 NPSEVSDDLF
-621 AVFEVNKE
+621 ALYEVQKS
-629 TKKVDILDVRLDDA
+629 TKKVDILDVRLNDA
-643 SPKYRIQNPYLSM
+643 SPKYKVQNPYLSM
-656 IVAERYYYP
+656 IVAERFYYP

-670 WNAYAGQY
+670 WKASAGQY

-768 LKVGLAEGGQIRV
+768 LKVGLAEDGKIRIV
-781 VQYLDIPL
+781 HYLDIPL
-789 KGNVILNGVS
+789 RGNVILNGVS
-799 TNQTPV
+799 ANQTPV
-805 LMNAEDISAFTI
+805 LMDAEDISAFTI
-817 NRQFRKICGAMRL
+817 NRKFRKICGAMRL

-844 SASKEIGSSDYAGI
+844 SALKSIGARDYAGI
-858 YITANRAIKITLQ
+858 HITANRSIKITLQ
-871 ASTAV
+871 ASSEQTY
-876 DFDFGYISINYPAFS
+876 DYGYTSKLHPAILSTSYAEIF
-891 QYDDT
+891 
-896 EVSVS
+896 VS
-901 GTDIVSKTIYAGDS
+901 GTDSNSVTIGAGES
-915 RYIGFSRDGAFSG
+915 RYIGYSKDRTDSE
-928 NANKVTITIEE
+928 NEDKITITIEE

>member
-37 QIFRREKIEGTFK
+37 QIFKREKIEGTFK
-50 FVNKD
+50 FVGNE

-76 VFVGSANFIRTDC
+76 VFVGSADFIRTDC

-113 GYDNK
+113 GYENK
-118 YNLVKLAPKRENVTL
+118 YNLVKLAPQRESVTM
-133 TKRAILQFYVRGEKV
+133 TKRAVLQFYVRGEKV

-161 CKEVYDAQE
+161 CKEVYDAGK
-170 LKTKYHF
+170 LRDTYHF
-177 GGSLPLSFITIDKI
+177 GGYLPLSYISIKKVIDV
-191 MDITAPSEVLG
+191 TAPTGIFG
-202 RYFLDESIGN
+202 RYFIDTSIASGRSIIYIHESN
-212 VVAMI
+212 S
-217 YKNEN
+217 
-222 NPRYIIQTNQSSNG
+222 RYRIQLTYLG
-236 WMFLLIDS
+236 TEWALILTDS
-244 TTNTTL
+244 TSDKSL
-250 ADAEIRTNE
+250 ASVTIPSMQ
-259 SGAHAF
+259 SGSQDI
-265 TFIKSG
+265 TFEKAG
-271 TGSGYDSGVD
+271 GSGGN
-281 YASGTLYYDGDL
+281 YASGTFNSDGDL
-293 FCRLLLPKQF
+293 FCRVLLPKHF
-303 DKSEQRSMDN
+303 DNSYERSMND
-313 DITDYDSNYPYVG
+313 DITDYDRNYPYVG
-326 SVSLDRFAPKIKIV
+326 SVSLDKFAPKMKMV
-340 ADKSEIP
+340 VDKSNAP
-347 TEWGMDSK
+347 TEWGIDSN
-355 GEYFVYPTLTAS
+355 GQYFVYPTLTAD
-367 QQENGSSPI
+367 QQKNGSSPV

-390 LSDDDINDLVD
+390 LSDDDVNNLVD
-401 DFDTTF
+401 DFDDTF

-418 IAVLLKEIDDTITFE
+418 IAVLLKEIDNTITFE
-433 GTQYYSDFLYL
+433 GTQDYSMFLYL
-444 RVPSPF
+444 SGTNMH
-450 IRSYDFPSHRNA
+450 IYSYDFPSYRNA
-462 LYITPISNIKKTFY
+462 LHITPISNIKKTFY
-476 EQAAQKGEI
+476 EQAAQRGEI

-504 DSNNRLRIEHIVYFK
+504 DSDKRLRIEHIVYFK
-519 NGNSYTKEKPKPSID
+519 NGNSYTSEEPTPSID

-567 KWGDNCTYPFVGEPI
+567 KWGDKCTYPFVGEPI

-601 FLADIDYIIS
+601 FLADIDYIVS
-611 NPSEVSNDLF
+611 NPSGVSDDLF
-621 AVFEVNKE
+621 AVFEVNKS
-629 TKKVDILDVRLDDA
+629 TKKVDILDVRLNDA
-643 SPKYRIQNPYLSM
+643 SPKYKVQNPYLAM
-656 IVAERYYYP
+656 IVAEQYYYP

-670 WNAYAGQY
+670 WKAYAGKY

-689 KQTLSCPLTLA
+689 KQTLSCPLSLA

-710 ELGNGT
+710 EVGNGT

-737 AKSMLDK
+737 AKSILDK
-744 IYYLNLSSGQGYIQ
+744 IYYISYASNRGYIQ

-768 LKVGLAEGGQIRV
+768 LKIGLVEGGKIV
-781 VQYLDIPL
+781 SVHYLDVPL
-789 KGNVILNGVS
+789 RGNNTLSASAGQSPVI
-799 TNQTPV
+799 
-805 LMNAEDISAFTI
+805 MDAEDTSAFTI
-817 NRQFRKICGAMRL
+817 NRKFRKIGGAMSL

-844 SASKEIGSSDYAGI
+844 SASKNIGSDDYAGI

-871 ASTAV
+871 ASTEEYY
-876 DFDFGYISINYPAFS
+876 DFGYISIDYPVCKSKILA
-891 QYDDT
+891 
-896 EVSVS
+896 EVSAS
-901 GTDIVSKTIYAGDS
+901 GTESVSKTISAGES
-915 RYIGFSRDGAFSG
+915 RYIGFFKDKDTSG
-928 NANKVTITIEE
+928 NDDKVTITIEE

>member
-1 MKDLNIKL
+1 MKDLTIKL

-37 QIFRREKIEGTFK
+37 QIFKREKIEGTFK
-50 FVNKD
+50 FVGNE

-76 VFVGSANFIRTDC
+76 VFVGSAGFIRTNC

-113 GYDNK
+113 GYENK
-118 YNLVKLAPKRENVTL
+118 YNLVKLAPQRESVTL
-133 TKRAILQFYVRGEKV
+133 TKRAVLQFYVRGENV

-161 CKEVYDAQE
+161 CKEVYDADK
-170 LKTKYHF
+170 LKDIYHF
-177 GGSLPLSFITIDKI
+177 GGYLPLSYIDIKKI
-191 MDITAPSEVLG
+191 IDVTAPADILG
-202 RYFLDESIGN
+202 RYFIDTSIVSGRSIIYINGN
-212 VVAMI
+212 
-217 YKNEN
+217 NS
-222 NPRYIIQTNQSSNG
+222 RYRIQITYLG
-236 WMFLLIDS
+236 TEWRLILIDS
-244 TTNTTL
+244 TPDKAL
-250 ADAEIRTNE
+250 AGASIPSMQIGSQDITFEKAGS
-259 SGAHAF
+259 SG
-265 TFIKSG
+265 G
-271 TGSGYDSGVD
+271 N
-281 YASGTLYYDGDL
+281 YASGTFNSDGDL
-293 FCRLLLPKQF
+293 YCRVLLPKHF
-303 DKSEQRSMDN
+303 DNSYERNMAD

-326 SVSLDRFAPKIKIV
+326 SVSLDKFAPKMKMV
-340 ADKSEIP
+340 VDKSNAP
-347 TEWGMDSK
+347 TEWGIDSEGK
-355 GEYFVYPTLTAS
+355 YFVYPTLTAD
-367 QQENGSSPI
+367 QQKNGSSPI

-390 LSDDDINDLVD
+390 LSDDDVNNLVD
-401 DFDTTF
+401 DFDDTF

-433 GTQYYSDFLYL
+433 GTQDYSMFLYL
-444 RVPSPF
+444 SGTNPY
-450 IRSYDFPSHRNA
+450 IYSYDFPSHRNA
-462 LYITPISNIKKTFY
+462 LHITPISNIKKTFY
-476 EQAAQKGEI
+476 EQAAQRGEI

-504 DSNNRLRIEHIVYFK
+504 DSEKRLRIEHIVYFK
-519 NGNSYTKEKPKPSID
+519 NGNSYTSEKPTPSID

-557 TGKCPARYEF
+557 TDKCPARYEF
-567 KWGDNCTYPFVGEPI
+567 KWGDKCTYPFVGEPV

-601 FLADIDYIIS
+601 FLADIDYIVS
-611 NPSEVSNDLF
+611 NPSGVSDDLF
-621 AVFEVNKE
+621 AVFEVNKL
-629 TKKVDILDVRLDDA
+629 TKKVDILDVRLNDA
-643 SPKYRIQNPYLSM
+643 SPKYKVQNPYLSM
-656 IVAERYYYP
+656 IVAERFYYP

-670 WNAYAGQY
+670 WKAYAGKY

-689 KQTLSCPLTLA
+689 KQTLSCPLSLA
-700 EMRSIGVIRT
+700 EMRSIGIIRT
-710 ELGNGT
+710 EVGNGT

-737 AKSMLDK
+737 AKSVLDK
-744 IYYLNLSSGQGYIQ
+744 IYYISYVSNRGYIQ

-768 LKVGLAEGGQIRV
+768 LKIGLVEGGKIV
-781 VQYLDIPL
+781 SVHYLDIPL
-789 KGNVILNGVS
+789 RGNVILNGVS
-799 TNQTPV
+799 ANQTPV
-805 LMNAEDISAFTI
+805 LTDAEDISAFTI
-817 NRQFRKICGAMRL
+817 NRKFRKIGGAMSL

-844 SASKEIGSSDYAGI
+844 SASKSIGSNDFAGI

-871 ASTAV
+871 ASTEEYY
-876 DFDFGYISINYPAFS
+876 DFGYTSVDYPICTSKLLA
-891 QYDDT
+891 

-901 GTDIVSKTIYAGDS
+901 GTESISKTISAGES
-915 RYIGFSRDGAFSG
+915 RYIGFFKDKTTSENDD
-928 NANKVTITIEE
+928 KVTITIEE

>member
-1 MKDLNIKL
+1 MKDLTIKL

-37 QIFRREKIEGTFK
+37 QIFKREKIEGTFK
-50 FVNKD
+50 FVGNE

-76 VFVGSANFIRTDC
+76 VFVGSAGFIRTNC

-113 GYDNK
+113 GYENK
-118 YNLVKLAPKRENVTL
+118 YNLVKLAPQRESVTM
-133 TKRAILQFYVRGEKV
+133 TKRAVLQFYVRGEKV

-161 CKEVYDAQE
+161 CKEVYDADK
-170 LKTKYHF
+170 LKDIYHF
-177 GGSLPLSFITIDKI
+177 GGYLPLSYIDIKKI
-191 MDITAPSEVLG
+191 IDVTAPADILG
-202 RYFLDESIGN
+202 RYFIDTSIVSGRSIIYINGN
-212 VVAMI
+212 
-217 YKNEN
+217 NS
-222 NPRYIIQTNQSSNG
+222 RYRIQITYLG
-236 WMFLLIDS
+236 TEWRLILIDS
-244 TTNTTL
+244 TPDKAL
-250 ADAEIRTNE
+250 AGASIPSMQIGSQDITFEKAGS
-259 SGAHAF
+259 SG
-265 TFIKSG
+265 G
-271 TGSGYDSGVD
+271 N
-281 YASGTLYYDGDL
+281 YASGTFNSDGDL
-293 FCRLLLPKQF
+293 YCRVLLPKHF
-303 DKSEQRSMDN
+303 DNSYERNMAD

-326 SVSLDRFAPKIKIV
+326 SVSLDKFAPKMKMV
-340 ADKSEIP
+340 VDKSNAP
-347 TEWGMDSK
+347 TEWGIDSEGK
-355 GEYFVYPTLTAS
+355 YFVYPTLTAD
-367 QQENGSSPI
+367 QQKNGSSPI

-390 LSDDDINDLVD
+390 LSDDDVNNLVD
-401 DFDTTF
+401 DFDDTF

-433 GTQYYSDFLYL
+433 GTQDYSMFLYL
-444 RVPSPF
+444 SGTNPY
-450 IRSYDFPSHRNA
+450 IYSYDFPSHRNA
-462 LYITPISNIKKTFY
+462 LHITPISNIKKTFY
-476 EQAAQKGEI
+476 EQAAQRGEI

-504 DSNNRLRIEHIVYFK
+504 DSDNRLRIEHIVYFK
-519 NGNSYTKEKPKPSID
+519 NGNSYTSEKPTPSID

-557 TGKCPARYEF
+557 TDKCPARYEF
-567 KWGDNCTYPFVGEPI
+567 KWGDKCTYPFVGEPI

-601 FLADIDYIIS
+601 FLADIDYIVS
-611 NPSEVSNDLF
+611 NPSGVSDDLF
-621 AVFEVNKE
+621 AVFEVNKL
-629 TKKVDILDVRLDDA
+629 TKKVDILDVRLNDA
-643 SPKYRIQNPYLSM
+643 SPKYKVQNPYLSM

-670 WNAYAGQY
+670 WKAYAGKY

-689 KQTLSCPLTLA
+689 KQTLSCPLSLA

-710 ELGNGT
+710 EVGNGT

-737 AKSMLDK
+737 AKSVLDK
-744 IYYLNLSSGQGYIQ
+744 IYYISYVSNRGYIQ

-768 LKVGLAEGGQIRV
+768 LKIGLVEGGKIV
-781 VQYLDIPL
+781 SVHYLDIPL
-789 KGNVILNGVS
+789 RGNNTLSASAGQSPVI
-799 TNQTPV
+799 
-805 LMNAEDISAFTI
+805 MDAEDISAFTI
-817 NRQFRKICGAMRL
+817 NRKFRKIGGAMSL

-844 SASKEIGSSDYAGI
+844 SASKNIGSNDFAGI

-871 ASTAV
+871 ASTEEYY
-876 DFDFGYISINYPAFS
+876 DFGYTSVDYPICTSKLLA
-891 QYDDT
+891 

-901 GTDIVSKTIYAGDS
+901 GTESISKTISAGES
-915 RYIGFSRDGAFSG
+915 RYIGFFKDKTTSENDD
-928 NANKVTITIEE
+928 KVTITIEE

>member
-1 MKDLNIKL
+1 MKDLTIKL

-37 QIFRREKIEGTFK
+37 QIFKREKIEGTFK
-50 FVNKD
+50 FVGNE

-76 VFVGSANFIRTDC
+76 VFVGSAGFIRTNC

-113 GYDNK
+113 GYENK
-118 YNLVKLAPKRENVTL
+118 YNLVKLAPQRESVTM
-133 TKRAILQFYVRGEKV
+133 TKRAILQFYVRGENV

-161 CKEVYDAQE
+161 CKEVYDADK
-170 LKTKYHF
+170 LKDIYHF
-177 GGSLPLSFITIDKI
+177 GGYLPLSYIDIKKI
-191 MDITAPSEVLG
+191 IDVTAPADILG
-202 RYFLDESIGN
+202 RYFIDTSIVSGRSIIYINGN
-212 VVAMI
+212 
-217 YKNEN
+217 NS
-222 NPRYIIQTNQSSNG
+222 RYRIQITYLG
-236 WMFLLIDS
+236 TEWRLILIDS
-244 TTNTTL
+244 TPDKAL
-250 ADAEIRTNE
+250 AGASIPSMQIGSQDITFEKAGS
-259 SGAHAF
+259 SG
-265 TFIKSG
+265 G
-271 TGSGYDSGVD
+271 N
-281 YASGTLYYDGDL
+281 YASGTFNSDGDL
-293 FCRLLLPKQF
+293 YCRVLLPKHF
-303 DKSEQRSMDN
+303 DNSYERNMAD

-326 SVSLDRFAPKIKIV
+326 SVSLDKFAPKMKMV
-340 ADKSEIP
+340 VDKSNAP
-347 TEWGMDSK
+347 TEWGIDSEGK
-355 GEYFVYPTLTAS
+355 YFVYPTLTAD
-367 QQENGSSPI
+367 QQKNGSSPI

-390 LSDDDINDLVD
+390 LSDDDVNNLVD
-401 DFDTTF
+401 DFDDTF

-433 GTQYYSDFLYL
+433 GTQDYSMFLYL
-444 RVPSPF
+444 SGTNPY
-450 IRSYDFPSHRNA
+450 IYSYDFPSHRNA
-462 LYITPISNIKKTFY
+462 LHITPISNIKKTFY
-476 EQAAQKGEI
+476 EQAAQRGEI

-504 DSNNRLRIEHIVYFK
+504 DSEKRLRIEHIVYFK
-519 NGNSYTKEKPKPSID
+519 NGNSYTSEKPTPSID

-557 TGKCPARYEF
+557 TDKCPARYEF
-567 KWGDNCTYPFVGEPI
+567 KWGDKCTYPFVGEPV

-601 FLADIDYIIS
+601 FLADIDYIVS
-611 NPSEVSNDLF
+611 NPSGVSDDLF
-621 AVFEVNKE
+621 AVFEVNKL
-629 TKKVDILDVRLDDA
+629 TKKVDILDVRLNDA
-643 SPKYRIQNPYLSM
+643 SPKYKVQNPYLSM
-656 IVAERYYYP
+656 IVAERFYYP

-670 WNAYAGQY
+670 WKAYAGKY

-689 KQTLSCPLTLA
+689 KQTLSCPLSLA
-700 EMRSIGVIRT
+700 EMRSIGIIRT
-710 ELGNGT
+710 EVGNGT

-737 AKSMLDK
+737 AKSVLDK
-744 IYYLNLSSGQGYIQ
+744 IYYISYASNRGYIQ

-768 LKVGLAEGGQIRV
+768 LKVGLAEDGKIRV
-781 VQYLDIPL
+781 VHYLDIPL
-789 KGNVILNGVS
+789 RGNVILNGVS
-799 TNQTPV
+799 ANQTPV
-805 LMNAEDISAFTI
+805 LTDAEDISAFTI
-817 NRQFRKICGAMRL
+817 NRKFRKIGGAMSL

-844 SASKEIGSSDYAGI
+844 SASKSIGSNDFAGI

-871 ASTAV
+871 ASTEEYY
-876 DFDFGYISINYPAFS
+876 DFGYTSVDYPICTSKLLA
-891 QYDDT
+891 

-901 GTDIVSKTIYAGDS
+901 GTESISKTISAGES
-915 RYIGFSRDGAFSG
+915 RYIGFFKDKTTSENDD
-928 NANKVTITIEE
+928 KVTITIEE

>member
-1 MKDLNIKL
+1 MKDLTIKL

-15 TQNDVHPV
+15 TQNDVHPI

-37 QIFRREKIEGTFK
+37 QIFKREKIEGTFK
-50 FVNKD
+50 FVGNE

-76 VFVGSANFIRTDC
+76 VFVGSADFIRTDC

-113 GYDNK
+113 GYENK
-118 YNLVKLAPKRENVTL
+118 YNLVKLAPQRESVTM
-133 TKRAILQFYVRGEKV
+133 TKRAVLQFYVRGENV

-161 CKEVYDAQE
+161 CKEVYDADK
-170 LKTKYHF
+170 LKDIYHF
-177 GGSLPLSFITIDKI
+177 GGYLPLSYIDIKKI
-191 MDITAPSEVLG
+191 IDVTAPADILG
-202 RYFLDESIGN
+202 RYFIDTSIVSGRSIIYINGN
-212 VVAMI
+212 
-217 YKNEN
+217 NS
-222 NPRYIIQTNQSSNG
+222 RYRIQITYLG
-236 WMFLLIDS
+236 TEWRLILIDS
-244 TTNTTL
+244 TPDKAL
-250 ADAEIRTNE
+250 AGASIPSMQIGSQDITFEKAGS
-259 SGAHAF
+259 SG
-265 TFIKSG
+265 G
-271 TGSGYDSGVD
+271 N
-281 YASGTLYYDGDL
+281 YASGTFNSDGDL
-293 FCRLLLPKQF
+293 YCRVLLPKHF
-303 DKSEQRSMDN
+303 DNSYERNMAD

-326 SVSLDRFAPKIKIV
+326 SVSLDKFAPKMKMV
-340 ADKSEIP
+340 VDKSNAP
-347 TEWGMDSK
+347 TEWGIDSE
-355 GEYFVYPTLTAS
+355 GAYFVYPTLTAD
-367 QQENGSSPI
+367 QQKNGSSPI

-390 LSDDDINDLVD
+390 LSDDDVNNLVD
-401 DFDTTF
+401 DFDDTF

-433 GTQYYSDFLYL
+433 GTQDYSMFLYL
-444 RVPSPF
+444 SGTNPY
-450 IRSYDFPSHRNA
+450 IYSYDFPSHRNA
-462 LYITPISNIKKTFY
+462 LHITPISNIKKTFY
-476 EQAAQKGEI
+476 EQAAQRGEI

-504 DSNNRLRIEHIVYFK
+504 DSDNRLRIEHIVYFK
-519 NGNSYTKEKPKPSID
+519 NGNSYTSEKPTPSID

-557 TGKCPARYEF
+557 TDKCPARYEF
-567 KWGDNCTYPFVGEPI
+567 KWGDKCTYPFVGEPV

-601 FLADIDYIIS
+601 FLADIDYIVS
-611 NPSEVSNDLF
+611 NPSGVSDDLF
-621 AVFEVNKE
+621 AVFEVNKL
-629 TKKVDILDVRLDDA
+629 TKKVDILDVRLNDA
-643 SPKYRIQNPYLSM
+643 SPKYKVQNPYLSM
-656 IVAERYYYP
+656 IVAERFYYP

-670 WNAYAGQY
+670 WKAYAGKY

-689 KQTLSCPLTLA
+689 KQTLSCPLSLA
-700 EMRSIGVIRT
+700 EMRSIGIIRT
-710 ELGNGT
+710 EVGNGT

-737 AKSMLDK
+737 AKSVLDK
-744 IYYLNLSSGQGYIQ
+744 IYYISYASNRGYIQ

-768 LKVGLAEGGQIRV
+768 LKIGLVEGGKIV
-781 VQYLDIPL
+781 SVHYLDIPL
-789 KGNVILNGVS
+789 RGNNTLSASAGQSPVI
-799 TNQTPV
+799 
-805 LMNAEDISAFTI
+805 MDAEDISAFTI
-817 NRQFRKICGAMRL
+817 NRKFRKIGGAMSL

-844 SASKEIGSSDYAGI
+844 SASKNIGSNDFAGI

-871 ASTAV
+871 ASTEEYY
-876 DFDFGYISINYPAFS
+876 DFGYTSVDYPICTSKLLA
-891 QYDDT
+891 

-901 GTDIVSKTIYAGDS
+901 GTESISKTISAGES
-915 RYIGFSRDGAFSG
+915 RYIGFFKDKTTSENDD
-928 NANKVTITIEE
+928 KVTITIEE